1 MYNIE
6 PTEEYKFSALDS
18 SLTCSNDADFH
29 RAMLEKG
36 GTLVLMSGLS
46 YQYFFKDK
54 KYVSL
59 PLGPVDVPMIH
70 AAIYRKDNSAQ
81 MQELV
86 QMIRQELH
94 VK

>member
-1 MYNIE
+1 MM
-6 PTEEYKFSALDS
+6 T
-18 SLTCSNDADFH
+18 
-29 RAMLEKG
+29 
-36 GTLVLMSGLS
+36 GLS

-59 PLGPVDVPMIH
+59 PMEHIEVPMIH
-70 AAIYRKDNSAQ
+70 AAIYRKDNAEQ

>member
-1 MYNIE
+1 
-6 PTEEYKFSALDS
+6 
-18 SLTCSNDADFH
+18 
-29 RAMLEKG
+29 MLEKG

-46 YQYFFKDK
+46 YQYFFKNK
-54 KYVSL
+54 KYVCV
-59 PLGPVDVPMIH
+59 PLEHTDVPMIH

-81 MQELV
+81 MQELI